1 VVWVMSGHADRH
13 VPAAHFKPE
22 LEKWTPIIKGAGI
35 KIDRRALYSPENS
48 ALLIHI
54 NELA

>member
-1 VVWVMSGHADRH
+1 MSGHADRH
-13 VPAAHFKPE
+13 VPAAHLKPE

>member
-1 VVWVMSGHADRH
+1 MSGHADRH
-13 VPAAHFKPE
+13 VPAAH
-22 LEKWTPIIKGAGI
+22 LKGAGI

>member
-1 VVWVMSGHADRH
+1 MQTATCPRRI
-13 VPAAHFKPE
+13 KPE